1 MSPTAQSFTPR
12 ERHAQ
17 SDTGVASKAGGQG
30 EFSLAGKVILLTGG
44 AGEVGSY
51 GRDLAADLAAA
62 GATLV
67 IASRDLAALQ
77 KVAVAERARGFEVHA
92 RALDQSSESSIL
104 ALRDALVAE
113 FGRVDG
119 LVNNA
124 VARPMKS
131 TTDPLSH
138 WEASMKTNATGLF
151 AITRAFGAVMAQR
164 GAGSIVNV
172 GSIQGMV
179 GPTYSLYE
187 GLKMDAL
194 PDYFFHKGGMINLTR
209 FFAAY
214 YGPQG
219 VRVNCVSPGGYRS
232 EKMHP
237 TFVERYSQATFL
249 RRLAEPGD
257 LGGPVVF
264 LLSEAARYVT
274 GANLPVDGGYTAH

>member
-1 MSPTAQSFTPR
+1 M
-12 ERHAQ
+12 
-17 SDTGVASKAGGQG
+17 
-30 EFSLAGKVILLTGG
+30 AGKVILLTGG
-44 AGEVGSY
+44 GGGAGSY
-51 GRDLAADLAAA
+51 GRDLAASLAAA

-67 IASRDLAALQ
+67 LASRDLAALQ
-77 KVAVAERARGFEVHA
+77 KVAAAERAQGFAVHA

-104 ALRDALVAE
+104 QLRDAMVAD

-151 AITRAFGAVMAQR
+151 AISRAFGDVMAQR

-179 GPTYSLYE
+179 GPSYSLYE
-187 GLKMDAL
+187 GLEMDAL

-214 YGPQG
+214 YGPRG
-219 VRVNCVSPGGYRS
+219 VRVNCVSPGGFQS
-232 EKMHP
+232 EQMHP
-237 TFVERYSQATFL
+237 TFVARYSQATFL
-249 RRLAEPGD
+249 RRMAEKGD